1 MTDIQG
7 NRIQKHHIEVP
18 DDTAISF
25 EDFDNMFHVKHFPE
39 LVQQWNLNITD
50 EQEKKLYLFYQNL
63 IQWNKVMNL
72 TAITEPGDVLVKHY
86 LDSFSLVTVFPLEKL
101 DKGIRIMDVG
111 TGAGFPGMPLAIL
124 FPKSKFILMDSLN
137 KRISF
142 LEDTI
147 QKLKLQNVLA
157 IHARAEE
164 LGRNK
169 DYREQFDLVCSRAVA
184 DLRILNEYCLPFVK
198 LGGSFVSYKTEHAAQ
213 EIDQAAASAKILGGR
228 IEKKKELTL
237 PETDYQ
243 RILVL
248 IEKEKCTPRKYPRK
262 AGIPAKEPL

>member
-7 NRIQKHHIEVP
+7 NRIQEHHIEVP

-50 EQEKKLYLFYQNL
+50 EQEKQLYLFYQNL

-111 TGAGFPGMPLAIL
+111 TAGFPGMPLAIL

-198 LGGSFVSYKTEHAAQ
+198 LGGSFVSYKTEHAAL
-213 EIDQAAASAKILGGR
+213 EIDQAAA
-228 IEKKKELTL
+228 
-237 PETDYQ
+237 
-243 RILVL
+243 
-248 IEKEKCTPRKYPRK
+248 
-262 AGIPAKEPL
+262 

>member
-7 NRIQKHHIEVP
+7 NHIQKHRMEVP

-25 EDFDNMFHVKHFPE
+25 EDFDQMFHVKHFPE
-39 LVQQWNLNITD
+39 LLQQWNLNITD
-50 EQEKKLYLFYQNL
+50 EQEKLLYLFYQNL
-63 IQWNKVMNL
+63 TQWNKVMNL

-86 LDSFSLVTVFPLEKL
+86 LDSFSLVTVFPLEQL
-101 DKGIRIMDVG
+101 EKGIRIMDVG

-124 FPKSKFILMDSLN
+124 FPKSKFVLMDSLN

-147 QKLKLQNVLA
+147 QKLKLQNVSA

-164 LGRNK
+164 LGRNNA
-169 DYREQFDLVCSRAVA
+169 YREKFDLVCSRAVA

-198 LGGSFVSYKTEHAAQ
+198 PGGSFVSYKTENAAQ
-213 EIDQAAASAKILGGR
+213 EIDQASASAKILGGR
-228 IEKKKELTL
+228 IKEKKELTL
-237 PETDYQ
+237 PGTDYQ

>member
-7 NRIQKHHIEVP
+7 NRIQEHHIEVP

-50 EQEKKLYLFYQNL
+50 EQEKQLYLFYQNL

-111 TGAGFPGMPLAIL
+111 TGAGFL

-184 DLRILNEYCLPFVK
+184 DLRILNEYCLP
-198 LGGSFVSYKTEHAAQ
+198 
-213 EIDQAAASAKILGGR
+213 
-228 IEKKKELTL
+228 KEFLFSL
-237 PETDYQ
+237 
-243 RILVL
+243 
-248 IEKEKCTPRKYPRK
+248 KRKNAHHENTRERREFRLK
-262 AGIPAKEPL
+262 SHSEF